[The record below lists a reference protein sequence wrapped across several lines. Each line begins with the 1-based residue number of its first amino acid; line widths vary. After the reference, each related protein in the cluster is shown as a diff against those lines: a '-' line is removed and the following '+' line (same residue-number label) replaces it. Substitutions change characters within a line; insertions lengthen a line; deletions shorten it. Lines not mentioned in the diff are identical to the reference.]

1 MALMNDDPLVSMVWE
16 GCTKEISEKLPHK
29 LEVESDLRNMSN
41 LANIPIGDSCRGRTE
56 GEQGFEV
63 KKNFSSQIFQ
73 LSTSTFNFSTFNF
86 NFQLSTFQLS
96 IFPLRYFLST
106 CFEESHPPLQNQ
118 IHSILNPFD
127 PEPSNISN
135 ILQYDRKSVKT
146 TTQFCSREASSII
159 SESSA
164 ALQLRYLQVDNEDVD
179 DEAF

>member
-16 GCTKEISEKLPHK
+16 GCTKKISEKLLHK
-29 LEVESDLRNMSN
+29 LEAESDLRNMSN

-63 KKNFSSQIFQ
+63 KKNFSSQLFY
-73 LSTSTFNFSTFNF
+73 LFNFSTFN
-86 NFQLSTFQLS
+86 FQLS